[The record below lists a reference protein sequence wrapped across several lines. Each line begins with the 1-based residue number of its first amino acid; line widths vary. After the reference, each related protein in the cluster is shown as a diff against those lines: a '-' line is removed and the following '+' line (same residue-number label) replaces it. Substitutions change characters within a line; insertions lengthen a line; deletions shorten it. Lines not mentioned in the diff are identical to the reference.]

1 MSFQFVS
8 ELIHLAEDYSCA
20 LALQLVTFDDFRQCI
35 KRVPFVDAV
44 VDWTLNELFELI
56 LLNSQDL
63 HNVEIRVSLVHDTNV
78 DLISEILFKGV
89 LDEIFVFGHV
99 VYDHS

>member
-1 MSFQFVS
+1 LSFQFVS
-8 ELIHLAEDYSCA
+8 ELIHLAEDYSSA
-20 LALQLVTFDDFRQCI
+20 LALQLVTFNDFRQCI